1 LYGLTDDWLVSRF
14 KPKIEQ
20 ENFYLCQIIKNSSKM
35 KVAIAGCGNMGM
47 AFARSFIQYDLVKK
61 ENLLLIE
68 KSNERCETLR
78 KAREGLVISTI
89 NEQVADYDL
98 IILSV
103 KPQDFPSIANELK
116 SVIHHNQVVLSIMA
130 GITIERIQNDLNHKL
145 VVRAMPNT
153 PAMLGMGIT
162 GFTAAE
168 GISFGKLSKI
178 ENLINATGRSVYLE
192 DESMLDA
199 VTALSGSGPAYFY
212 YIVKH
217 MVEAGIEMGFE
228 EGMARLLVKQTMLGS
243 YHLINNAEKSLDE
256 LITAVASK
264 GGTTEAALKEF
275 EEGSLAEDLKRG
287 ILAAE
292 KRAKELSK

>member
-1 LYGLTDDWLVSRF
+1 M
-14 KPKIEQ
+14 KI
-20 ENFYLCQIIKNSSKM
+20 
-35 KVAIAGCGNMGM
+35 AIVGCGNMGM
-47 AFARSFIQYDLVKK
+47 AFARSFIQYDLVKRTD
-61 ENLLLIE
+61 LLLIE
-68 KSNERCETLR
+68 KSQERSETL
-78 KAREGLVISTI
+78 KEGKEGVVVSII
-89 NEQVADYDL
+89 NEQISNYDL
-98 IILSV
+98 VILSV
-103 KPQDFPSIANELK
+103 KPQDFSSISSELK
-116 SVIHHNQVVLSIMA
+116 NYLKEEQVVLSIMA
-130 GITIERIQNDLNHKL
+130 GITIQRIQAEMNHKL

-168 GISFGKLSKI
+168 GISFAKLLKI

-217 MVEAGIEMGFE
+217 MIEAGKKMGFD
-228 EGMARLLVKQTMLGS
+228 EGMASLLVKQTMLGS

-264 GGTTEAALKEF
+264 GGTTEAALKTF
-275 EEGSLAEDLKRG
+275 EDSGLASGLKEG
-287 ILAAE
+287 IWNAE